1 MLLRLTE
8 NEKSWLYRV
17 KHALSIVL
25 ASGFE
30 LVKKLVRIDQPYN
43 KWRTRNDPLVP
54 GRRTGGTVKFA
65 GFFDPHLR
73 DSI

>member
-1 MLLRLTE
+1 M
-8 NEKSWLYRV
+8 YRV
-17 KHALSIVL
+17 KHALSMVL
-25 ASGFE
+25 VSESE
-30 LVKKLVRIDQPYN
+30 LARRLVRIDQACN
-43 KWRTRNDPLVP
+43 KWRTRDDLLVP